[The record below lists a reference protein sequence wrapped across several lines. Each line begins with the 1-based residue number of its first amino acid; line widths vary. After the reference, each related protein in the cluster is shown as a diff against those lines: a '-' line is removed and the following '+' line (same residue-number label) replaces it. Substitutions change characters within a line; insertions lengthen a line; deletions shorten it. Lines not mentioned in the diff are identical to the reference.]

1 MSFNSIS
8 HAHARAGYRCYEGM
22 IWYVSVDGDVKVCVS
37 RLFGTIVARD
47 KACKIVARVLAPPV
61 DCDPSRGMHVFGGF
75 NPPPRPL
82 PISLPDELDDLS
94 LLRRASLSS
103 LPNPNPNPTPT
114 LSFSHLGTTNP
125 RPKIAFLFLTNTD
138 LVHAP
143 LWNRFF
149 HSHDPFFNI
158 YVHADPSAQ
167 ITPPPGVFQGRFIS
181 AKTTR
186 RASPSLISATRRLL
200 ATAIIDDPDNAFFA
214 LLSQH
219 CVPLHSFDYVYNTLF
234 VVRPTNKHSTSTSRK
249 VKLKGYGGGE
259 KRYKS
264 FIEILDK
271 EPVLWDRYN
280 ARGKNVMVPEV
291 KFEEFRVGSQF
302 FVLTRKHAL
311 MVIKDRKLWRKFKLP
326 CLNKESCYPEEH
338 YFPTLLSMED
348 PKGCTQFT
356 LTRVNWTGSIDG
368 HPHTYSPPEVS
379 PELIYRLRVSN
390 SSYSYLFARK
400 FSPDCLDPLMEMA
413 DTVIFRD

>member
-1 MSFNSIS
+1 MSSKQNGVQMSGVTKTWCALKAKLKAWFVNQSDTVQLFTVIS
-8 HAHARAGYRCYEGM
+8 ESKSKILGL
-22 IWYVSVDGDVKVCVS
+22 SLVKKKKHRES
-37 RLFGTIVARD
+37 
-47 KACKIVARVLAPPV
+47 
-61 DCDPSRGMHVFGGF
+61 S
-75 NPPPRPL
+75 PRPL

-94 LLRRASLSS
+94 LLRRASLSATATD
-103 LPNPNPNPTPT
+103 PNRPT

-143 LWNRFF
+143 LWNSFF
-149 HSHDPFFNI
+149 GSHHPLFNV

-167 ITPPPGVFQGRFIS
+167 ITPPTGVFEGRFIS
-181 AKTTR
+181 SKKTL
-186 RASPSLISATRRLL
+186 RASPSLISAARRLL
-200 ATAIIDDPDNAFFA
+200 AAAIIDDPENAFFA

-219 CVPLHSFDYVYNTLF
+219 CIPLHSFDFVYKSLF
-234 VVRPTNKHSTSTSRK
+234 ASPKSGPIRPRK
-249 VKLKGYGGGE
+249 TRPRPRQYGGGGE
-259 KRYKS
+259 ANYRS

-280 ARGKNVMVPEV
+280 ARGENVMMPEV

-348 PKGCTQFT
+348 PKGCTHFT
-356 LTRVNWTGSIDG
+356 LTRVNWTGSVDG
-368 HPHTYSPPEVS
+368 HPHTYTAPEVS
-379 PELIYRLRVSN
+379 PDLIYKLRLSN

-400 FSPDCLDPLMEMA
+400 FSPDSLHPLMEMA